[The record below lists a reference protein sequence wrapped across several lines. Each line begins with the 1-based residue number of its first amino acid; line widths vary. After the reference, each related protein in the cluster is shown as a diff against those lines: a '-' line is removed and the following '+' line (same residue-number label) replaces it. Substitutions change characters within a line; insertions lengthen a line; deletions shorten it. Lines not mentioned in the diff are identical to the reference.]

1 MLRSYFT
8 IALRTLRRNRLY
20 ALINVT
26 GLGLGIGCALLLFA
40 LVRYHYR
47 TDTHHSKY
55 DRIYQ
60 FTSAFKTPDG
70 DFFTPGVPESF
81 GQALKTDHP
90 EIEQLAMIE
99 EWEEPMV
106 IVPGGTGAGTT
117 GTDKKFKESSDKAAF
132 TDPSY
137 FQIFDYNWVAGGP
150 ADLNQPGTLVLSAQL
165 AVKYF
170 GTTNALGRVVKLD
183 GRTQARV
190 VGVFTDYAD
199 NTDYAYQ
206 LIGSR
211 ASLKD
216 FQGRPF
222 DESFT
227 NTNSSTH
234 CFVTLNERYTP
245 ANWNRDL
252 PAFLKKHNPTNMVT
266 TRYPIT
272 PLSELHFATDYNG
285 VSKNLMLSL
294 FVIGLFLVITASINF
309 VNLATAQAMNRA
321 REVGVRKVLG
331 STQNQLLG
339 QFMGETA
346 LIVTLAMGLAIGL
359 FSYGLSLAQTY
370 LHGAFRFTFYFSP
383 SVLGWLAL
391 LVIGV
396 ILLAGLYPALVLAG
410 FRPVVAL
417 AGKITTRQAGGF
429 SIRRGLVVTQFAISQ
444 MLIIGLVVV
453 ASQLNYVQN
462 KDLGF
467 KKDALLTIRL
477 PIVAEQDITK
487 MSTFRNLAT
496 ALPDV
501 AGFSYSMSGAPQS
514 GWVSQT
520 SIRFDTRPEEE
531 KFGPQQAWIDDK
543 YVPLFKLKLVAGRN
557 LNPSDTLRE
566 ALVNEAM
573 VRKLGFSDPA
583 QVLGKFIHKRGRS
596 SIEIVG
602 VLKDF
607 NQSDLKSAIGP
618 SFFSTSAKNY
628 FGANLQLRTAGNYQ
642 RVISQLEVAYN
653 QVYPDSYFDHQFV
666 DDQIEER
673 YQEEQTMGRL
683 VNFFAAVALLI
694 GCMGLYGLV
703 LFMVTQRTK
712 EIGVRK
718 VLGASVG
725 SILWLFNQEF
735 ARLIGFAFVLAAPA
749 AWWVMDQWL
758 QSFEYRIDFGPFIF
772 VVALMATVVVAV
784 LTVSYQSIKAAVVN
798 PVKSLRSE

>member
-1 MLRSYFT
+1 MLRSYLT
-8 IALRTLRRNRLY
+8 IAFRTLRRNRLY
-20 ALINVT
+20 AFINVA

-70 DFFTPGVPESF
+70 DFFTPGVPETF
-81 GQALKTDHP
+81 GQAVKTDHP
-90 EIEQLAMIE
+90 EIEHLAMIE

-106 IVPGGTGAGTT
+106 IVPTGSGTSTI
-117 GTDKKFKESSDKAAF
+117 DKKFKESSSKAAF

-137 FQIFDYNWVAGGP
+137 FQIFDYNWLAGGP
-150 ADLNQPGTLVLSAQL
+150 ADLNQPGTLTLSARL
-165 AVKYF
+165 AIKYF
-170 GTTNALGRVVKLD
+170 GTTNALGKQVKLD
-183 GRTQARV
+183 GRTRARV
-190 VGVFTDYAD
+190 VGVFSDYDD
-199 NTDYAYQ
+199 NTDYAYE

-216 FQGRPF
+216 FYGRSF
-222 DESFT
+222 NESFT

-234 CFVTLNERYTP
+234 CFVALNDRYTV

-252 PAFLKKHNPTNMVT
+252 PAFLKKHNPDNVKT

-272 PLSELHFATDYNG
+272 PLSDLHFATDYNG
-285 VSKNLMLSL
+285 ISKNLILSL
-294 FVIGLFLVITASINF
+294 FIIGLFLVITASINF
-309 VNLATAQAMNRA
+309 VNLATAQAMNRS

-346 LIVTLAMGLAIGL
+346 LIVLLAMVVALSI
-359 FSYGLSLAQTY
+359 FTYGLQLAQTY
-370 LHGAFRFTFYFSP
+370 LNGAFKFTFYFSP

-391 LVIGV
+391 LIIGV
-396 ILLAGLYPALVLAG
+396 IVLAGAYPAMVLAG

-429 SIRRGLVVTQFAISQ
+429 TVRRGLVVAQFAISQ
-444 MLIIGLVVV
+444 ILIIGLVVV
-453 ASQLNYVQN
+453 ASQLHFIQT

-467 KKDALLTIRL
+467 KKEALLTVRL
-477 PIVAEQDITK
+477 PFVPEQDLSK
-487 MSTFRNLAT
+487 MTTFRNLAT
-496 ALPDV
+496 AIPDV

-520 SIRFDTRPEEE
+520 TIRFDTRPESE

-543 YVPLFKLKLVAGRN
+543 YVPLFGLKLVAGRN
-557 LNPSDTLRE
+557 LNPSDTMRE

-573 VRKLGFSDPA
+573 VRKLGFRDPA
-583 QVLGKFIHKRGRS
+583 QVLGKQIHKGGS
-596 SIEIVG
+596 APMEIVG

-607 NQSDLKSAIGP
+607 NQNDLTTAIGP
-618 SFFSTSAKNY
+618 SFFSTYAKGY
-628 FGANLQLRTAGNYQ
+628 FGANLQLTTANYQ
-642 RVISQLEVAYN
+642 RVISQLEAAYN
-653 QVYPDSYFDHQFV
+653 QVYPDSYFEHQFV
-666 DDQIEER
+666 DDQIQER
-673 YQEEQTMGRL
+673 YQEEQTMGKL
-683 VNFFAAVALLI
+683 VNFFAGVALLI

-703 LFMVTQRTK
+703 LFMVTQRNK

-725 SILWLFNQEF
+725 SILWLFNREF
-735 ARLIGFAFVLAAPA
+735 ARLIAVAFLLAAPA
-749 AWWVMDQWL
+749 AWWVMNQWL
-758 QSFEYRIDFGPFIF
+758 TSFEYRIDLGPSIFIIAL
-772 VVALMATVVVAV
+772 VVTVLVAL
-784 LTVSYQSIKAAVVN
+784 LTVSYQSVKAALVN

>member
-1 MLRSYFT
+1 MLRSYLT

-47 TDTHHSKY
+47 IDTHHRNY

-60 FTSAFKTPDG
+60 LTSAFKTPDG
-70 DFFTPGVPESF
+70 DFFTPGIPERF
-81 GQALKTDHP
+81 GEALKTDHP
-90 EIEQLAMIE
+90 EIDYLAMIE

-106 IVPGGTGAGTT
+106 IVPGGTGAGTS
-117 GTDKKFKESSDKAAF
+117 GIDKKFKESSAKAAF
-132 TDPSY
+132 TEPAY
-137 FQIFDYNWVAGGP
+137 FQIFDYSWVTGGP
-150 ADLNQPGTLVLSAQL
+150 ADLNQPGTMVLSAKL
-165 AVKYF
+165 AIKYF
-170 GTTNALGRVVKLD
+170 GTTNALGRVLKLD
-183 GRTQARV
+183 GRTSARV

-199 NTDYAYQ
+199 NTDYAYE
-206 LIGSR
+206 LIASR

-216 FQGRPF
+216 FFGRSF
-222 DESFT
+222 DDSFT

-234 CFVTLNERYTP
+234 CFVALNNRYT
-245 ANWNRDL
+245 ATNWNRDQ
-252 PAFLKKHNPTNMVT
+252 PAFLKKHNPDNVKT
-266 TRYPIT
+266 TRYPINA
-272 PLSELHFATDYNG
+272 LSGLHFATDYNG
-285 VSKNLMLSL
+285 VSKNLILSL

-309 VNLATAQAMNRA
+309 VNLATAQAMNRS

-339 QFMGETA
+339 QFMGETT
-346 LIVTLAMGLAIGL
+346 LIVGLAMILAIGV

-370 LHGAFRFTFYFSP
+370 LHGAFQFTFYFSP

-391 LVIGV
+391 LVAGV

-429 SIRRGLVVTQFAISQ
+429 TIRRGLVVAQFAISQ

-453 ASQLNYVQN
+453 ASQLHYIQT

-467 KKDALLTIRL
+467 KKEAMLTVRL
-477 PIVAEQDITK
+477 PVVRDQDISK

-501 AGFSYSMSGAPQS
+501 TGFSYSMSGAPQS

-543 YVPLFKLKLVAGRN
+543 YVPLFGLKLVAGRN
-557 LNPSDTLRE
+557 LNPSDTMRE

-573 VRKLGFSDPA
+573 VRKLGFRDPA
-583 QVLGKFIHKRGRS
+583 QVLGKFIHKRGRAPLA
-596 SIEIVG
+596 IVG

-628 FGANLQLRTAGNYQ
+628 YGANLQLRTGSYQ
-642 RVISQLEVAYN
+642 RVLSQLEAAYN
-653 QVYPDSYFDHQFV
+653 QVYPDSYFEHHFV

-735 ARLIGFAFVLAAPA
+735 ARLIALAFLLAAPA
-749 AWWVMDQWL
+749 AWWVMSQWL
-758 QSFEYRIDFGPFIF
+758 KSFEYRIDVGPFIF
-772 VVALMATVVVAV
+772 VVALLATVIVAV
-784 LTVSYQSIKAAVVN
+784 LTVSYQSVKAALVN

>member
-1 MLRSYFT
+1 MLRSYLT

-47 TDTHHSKY
+47 TDTHHSNY

-70 DFFTPGVPESF
+70 DFFTPGVPETF

-90 EIEQLAMIE
+90 EIEHLAMIE

-106 IVPGGTGAGTT
+106 IVPGITSAGTS
-117 GTDKKFKESSDKAAF
+117 GIDKKFKESNTNAAF
-132 TDPSY
+132 TEPVY
-137 FQIFDYNWVAGGP
+137 FQIFDYSWVTGSP
-150 ADLNQPGTLVLSAQL
+150 ADLNQPGTMVLSAKL
-165 AVKYF
+165 ATKYF
-170 GTTNALGRVVKLD
+170 GTTNVLGKVLKLD
-183 GRTQARV
+183 GRTSARI

-199 NTDYAYQ
+199 NTDYAYE

-216 FQGRPF
+216 FYGRPF

-234 CFVTLNERYTP
+234 CFVTLNEQYTV

-252 PAFLKKHNPTNMVT
+252 PVFLKKHNPTNTKT
-266 TRYPIT
+266 TRYPMT
-272 PLSELHFATDYNG
+272 PLRDLHFATDYNG
-285 VSKNLMLSL
+285 VSKNLILSL
-294 FVIGLFLVITASINF
+294 FMIGLFLVITASINF
-309 VNLATAQAMNRA
+309 VNLATAQAMNRS

-331 STQNQLLG
+331 STRNQLLG

-346 LIVTLAMGLAIGL
+346 LIVALAMVLAIGL

-370 LHGAFRFTFYFSP
+370 LHGAFHFTFYYSP
-383 SVLGWLAL
+383 SILGWLAL

-396 ILLAGLYPALVLAG
+396 ILLSGLYPALVLAG

-417 AGKITTRQAGGF
+417 AGRITTRQAGGF
-429 SIRRGLVVTQFAISQ
+429 TIRRGLVVTQFAISQ
-444 MLIIGLVVV
+444 MLIIGLIVV
-453 ASQLNYVQN
+453 ATQLHYVQT

-467 KKDALLTIRL
+467 KKEALLTVRL
-477 PIVAEQDITK
+477 PLLPEQDISK
-487 MSTFRNLAT
+487 MTTFRNLAT
-496 ALPDV
+496 ALPNV
-501 AGFSYSMSGAPQS
+501 SGFSYSMSGAPQS
-514 GWVSQT
+514 GWVSTT

-543 YVPLFKLKLVAGRN
+543 YVTLFGLKLVAGRN
-557 LNPSDTLRE
+557 LNPSDTARE

-573 VRKLGFSDPA
+573 VRKLGFRDPA
-583 QVLGKFIHKRGRS
+583 QLLGKFIHKRGRAPL
-596 SIEIVG
+596 EIVG

-607 NQSDLKSAIGP
+607 NQSDLRSVIGP
-618 SFFSTSAKNY
+618 SFFSTSARDY
-628 FGANLQLRTAGNYQ
+628 FSANLQLRTGNFQ
-642 RVISQLEVAYN
+642 RVISQLEAAYN
-653 QVYPDSYFDHQFV
+653 RVYPDSYFDHQFV

-712 EIGVRK
+712 EIGMRK
-718 VLGASVG
+718 VLGASMG

-735 ARLIGFAFVLAAPA
+735 ARLIAIAFLLAAPV
-749 AWWVMDQWL
+749 AWWVMSQWL
-758 QSFEYRIDFGPFIF
+758 KSFEYRIDFGPSIF
-772 VVALMATVVVAV
+772 VIALLATVVVAV
-784 LTVSYQSIKAAVVN
+784 LTVSYQSIKAALVN

>member
-1 MLRSYFT
+1 
-8 IALRTLRRNRLY
+8 
-20 ALINVT
+20 
-26 GLGLGIGCALLLFA
+26 
-40 LVRYHYR
+40 
-47 TDTHHSKY
+47 
-55 DRIYQ
+55 
-60 FTSAFKTPDG
+60 
-70 DFFTPGVPESF
+70 
-81 GQALKTDHP
+81 
-90 EIEQLAMIE
+90 IE
-99 EWEEPMV
+99 EWEGPMV
-106 IVPGGTGAGTT
+106 IVPAGTST
-117 GTDKKFKESSDKAAF
+117 GIDKKFKESSAKGAF
-132 TDPSY
+132 TDPAY
-137 FQIFDYNWVAGGP
+137 FQIFDYTWVAGSP
-150 ADLNQPGTLVLSAQL
+150 ADLSQPGTVVLSAQF
-165 AVKYF
+165 ATKYF
-170 GTTNALGRVVKLD
+170 GTTDALGKMLKLD
-183 GRTQARV
+183 GRTPVRV

-199 NTDYAYQ
+199 NTDYAYNI
-206 LIGSR
+206 IGSR

-234 CFVTLNERYTP
+234 CFVALNDRYTA

-252 PAFLKKHNPTNMVT
+252 PAFVKKHNPTNTKT

-272 PLSELHFATDYNG
+272 ALSELHFATDYNG
-285 VSKNLMLSL
+285 VSKNLIWSL
-294 FVIGLFLVITASINF
+294 FIIGLFLVITASINF

-331 STQNQLLG
+331 STRNQLLS

-346 LIVTLAMGLAIGL
+346 LIVTLAMIVAIGV

-383 SVLGWLAL
+383 SVLGWLGL
-391 LVIGV
+391 LVAGV

-429 SIRRGLVVTQFAISQ
+429 TIRRGLVVTQFAISQ

-453 ASQLNYVQN
+453 ASQLRFVQS

-467 KKDALLTIRL
+467 KKSAMLTIRL
-477 PIVAEQDITK
+477 PIVPEQDISK
-487 MSTFRNLAT
+487 MNTFRNLAT
-496 ALPDV
+496 ASPDV
-501 AGFSYSMSGAPQS
+501 AGFSYSMSGPPQS

-531 KFGPQQAWIDDK
+531 KFGPQQAWIDEK
-543 YVPLFKLKLVAGRN
+543 YVPLFGLKLVAGRN
-557 LNPSDTLRE
+557 LNPSDTSRE
-566 ALVNEAM
+566 ALVNETM
-573 VRKLGFSDPA
+573 VRKLGYREPT
-583 QVLGKFIHKRGRS
+583 QVLGKFIHKRGRAPM
-596 SIEIVG
+596 EVVG

-607 NQSDLKSAIGP
+607 NQSDLRSSIGP

-628 FGANLQLRTAGNYQ
+628 YGANLELRTGNYQ
-642 RVISQLEVAYN
+642 RVISQLEAAYN
-653 QVYPDSYFDHQFV
+653 RVYPDSYFDHQFV

-673 YQEEQTMGRL
+673 YQEEQTMARL

-718 VLGASVG
+718 VLGASIG

-735 ARLIGFAFVLAAPA
+735 VRLIALAFLLAAPA
-749 AWWVMDQWL
+749 AWWVMSQWL
-758 QSFEYRIDFGPFIF
+758 KSFEYRIDVGPSIF
-772 VVALMATVVVAV
+772 VIALMATVVVAV
-784 LTVSYQSIKAAVVN
+784 LTVSYQSIKAALVN

>member
-1 MLRSYFT
+1 MLRSYLT
-8 IALRTLRRNRLY
+8 IAFRTLRRNRLY

-70 DFFTPGVPESF
+70 DFFTPGVPETF

-90 EIEQLAMIE
+90 EIEHLAMIE

-117 GTDKKFKESSDKAAF
+117 GIDKKFKESSAKAAF
-132 TDPSY
+132 TTPSY
-137 FQIFDYNWVAGGP
+137 FQIFDYHWIAGGA
-150 ADLNQPGTLVLSAQL
+150 ADLSQPGTLVLSAKS
-165 AVKYF
+165 AIKYF
-170 GTTNALGRVVKLD
+170 GSTNVVGKVVKLD
-183 GRTQARV
+183 GRTSARI
-190 VGVFTDYAD
+190 VGVFADYDD
-199 NTDYAYQ
+199 NTDYAYE

-234 CFVTLNERYTP
+234 CFVALNARYTA

-252 PAFLKKHNPTNMVT
+252 PAFLKKHNPTNIKT

-272 PLSELHFATDYNG
+272 PLSDLHFATDYNG
-285 VSKNLMLSL
+285 VSKNLILSL
-294 FVIGLFLVITASINF
+294 FIIGLFLVITACINF

-331 STQNQLLG
+331 STRSQLLG

-346 LIVTLAMGLAIGL
+346 LIVTLAMGLAIGV

-391 LVIGV
+391 LVAGV
-396 ILLAGLYPALVLAG
+396 ILLAGLYPALILAG

-417 AGKITTRQAGGF
+417 AGKITTQQTGGF
-429 SIRRGLVVTQFAISQ
+429 TIRRGLVVTQFAISQ
-444 MLIIGLVVV
+444 MLIIGLIVV
-453 ASQLNYVQN
+453 ANQLHYVQT

-477 PIVAEQDITK
+477 PLVAEQDISK
-487 MSTFRNLAT
+487 MNTFRSLAT

-501 AGFSYSMSGAPQS
+501 AGISYSMSGPPQS

-543 YVPLFKLKLVAGRN
+543 YVPLFGLKLVAGRN

-573 VRKLGFSDPA
+573 MRKLGFNDPTK
-583 QVLGKFIHKRGRS
+583 VLGKLIHKGNRAHM
-596 SIEIVG
+596 EIVG

-628 FGANLQLRTAGNYQ
+628 FGANLQLRTGNYQ
-642 RVISQLEVAYN
+642 RVISQLETAYN

-735 ARLIGFAFVLAAPA
+735 VRLIAFAFLMAAPA
-749 AWWVMDQWL
+749 AWWVMSQWL
-758 QSFEYRIDFGPFIF
+758 KSFEYRIDLGPFIF
-772 VVALMATVVVAV
+772 VSALVATVVVAV
-784 LTVSYQSIKAAVVN
+784 LTVSYQSIKAALVN

>member
-1 MLRSYFT
+1 MLQSYFT
-8 IALRTLRRNRLY
+8 IAFRTLRRNRLY

-40 LVRYHYR
+40 LVRYHFR
-47 TDTHHSKY
+47 TDTHHTKY

-60 FTSAFKTPDG
+60 LTSAFKTPDG
-70 DFFTPGVPESF
+70 DFVTPGVPETF

-90 EIEQLAMIE
+90 EIEHLAMIE
-99 EWEEPMV
+99 EWEGPMV
-106 IVPGGTGAGTT
+106 IVPAATTAGTST
-117 GTDKKFKESSDKAAF
+117 LDKKFKEAEAKGAF
-132 TDPSY
+132 TEPAY

-150 ADLNQPGTLVLSAQL
+150 ADLSQPGTLVLSAKS
-165 AVKYF
+165 AIKYF
-170 GTTNALGRVVKLD
+170 GTTNALGRILKLD
-183 GRTQARV
+183 GRTSARV

-199 NTDYAYQ
+199 NTDYPYE

-216 FQGRPF
+216 FFGRPF
-222 DESFT
+222 NESFT

-234 CFVTLNERYTP
+234 CFVTLNDTYTP

-252 PAFLKKHNPTNMVT
+252 PAFLKKHNPNNVKN
-266 TRYPIT
+266 TRYPLT
-272 PLSELHFATDYNG
+272 PLSELHFDTDFYG
-285 VSKNLMLSL
+285 VSKNLILSL
-294 FVIGLFLVITASINF
+294 FVIGLFLVITACINF

-321 REVGVRKVLG
+321 REVGVRKVMG
-331 STQNQLLG
+331 STRNQLLG

-346 LIVTLAMGLAIGL
+346 LIVLLAMMVAIGV

-370 LHGAFRFTFYFSP
+370 LHGAFRFTFYFTP
-383 SVLGWLAL
+383 SVLGWVAL
-391 LVIGV
+391 LMGGV

-429 SIRRGLVVTQFAISQ
+429 TVRRGLVVTQFAISQ
-444 MLIIGLVVV
+444 MLVIGLVVV

-467 KKDALLTIRL
+467 KQNAMLTIRL
-477 PIVAEQDITK
+477 PSTPEQDLSK
-487 MSTFRNLAT
+487 MATFRNLAT
-496 ALPDV
+496 AMPDV
-501 AGFSYSMSGAPQS
+501 TGFSYSMSGPPQS

-520 SIRFDTRPEEE
+520 TIRFDTRAEEE

-543 YVPLFKLKLVAGRN
+543 YVPLFGLKLVAGRN
-557 LNPSDTLRE
+557 LNPSDTMRE

-573 VRKLGFSDPA
+573 VRKLGFSKPE
-583 QVLGKFIHKRGRS
+583 QVLGKYIHKGGS
-596 SIEIVG
+596 PSMPIVG

-628 FGANLQLRTAGNYQ
+628 HGANLQLQTGNYQ
-642 RVISQLEVAYN
+642 RVISQLETAYN
-653 QVYPDSYFDHQFV
+653 RVYPESYFDHQFV

-703 LFMVTQRTK
+703 LFMVSQRTK

-718 VLGASVG
+718 VLGASVA

-735 ARLIGFAFVLAAPA
+735 VRLIAFAFLLAAPA
-749 AWWVMDQWL
+749 AWWVMNQWL
-758 QSFEYRIDFGPFIF
+758 ESFQYRINFGPAIF
-772 VVALMATVVVAV
+772 VIALLATVVVAV
-784 LTVSYQSIKAAVVN
+784 LTVSYQSIKAALVN

>member
-47 TDTHHSKY
+47 TDKHHSNY

-70 DFFTPGVPESF
+70 DFFTPGVPETF

-90 EIEQLAMIE
+90 EIERIAMFE

-106 IVPGGTGAGTT
+106 IVPGANNSI
-117 GTDKKFKESSDKAAF
+117 DKKFKESSAKAGF
-132 TDPSY
+132 TEPAY
-137 FQIFDYNWVAGGP
+137 FKIFDYSWVAGSP
-150 ADLNQPGTLVLSAQL
+150 ADLNQPGTMVLSAKL
-165 AVKYF
+165 ATKYF
-170 GTTNALGRVVKLD
+170 GTTNVLGKVLKLD
-183 GRTQARV
+183 GRTSARI
-190 VGVFTDYAD
+190 VGVFADYAD
-199 NTDYAYQ
+199 NTDFAYE
-206 LIGSR
+206 LIASR
-211 ASLKD
+211 ATQKD
-216 FQGRPF
+216 FFGRSL

-234 CFVTLNERYTP
+234 CFVALNDKYTA

-252 PAFLKKHNPTNMVT
+252 PAFLKKHNPTNSKT
-266 TRYPIT
+266 TRYPIN

-285 VSKNLMLSL
+285 VSKNLILSL
-294 FVIGLFLVITASINF
+294 FIIGLFLVITASINF

-331 STQNQLLG
+331 STQSQLLG

-346 LIVTLAMGLAIGL
+346 LIVALAMIVAIAI
-359 FSYGLSLAQTY
+359 FRYGLSLADTY

-396 ILLAGLYPALVLAG
+396 ILLAGLYPAMVLAG

-429 SIRRGLVVTQFAISQ
+429 TIRRGLVVTQFAISQ
-444 MLIIGLVVV
+444 MLIIGLIVV
-453 ASQLNYVQN
+453 ASQLNYVQT

-467 KKDALLTIRL
+467 KKEALLTVRL
-477 PIVAEQDITK
+477 PFVPEQDVSK
-487 MSTFRNLAT
+487 MATFRNLAT

-501 AGFSYSMSGAPQS
+501 SGFSYSMSGPPQS

-543 YVPLFKLKLVAGRN
+543 YIALFGLKLVAGRN
-557 LNPSDTLRE
+557 LNPSDTMRE
-566 ALVNEAM
+566 ALINEAM
-573 VRKLGFSDPA
+573 VRKLGFRDPA
-583 QVLGKFIHKRGRS
+583 QLLGKYIHKRGRAS
-596 SIEIVG
+596 LEIVG

-607 NQSDLKSAIGP
+607 NQSDLRSSIGP
-618 SFFSTSAKNY
+618 SFFSTVSKNY
-628 FGANLQLRTAGNYQ
+628 YAANLQLRTGNYQ
-642 RVISQLEVAYN
+642 RVISQLEAAYN
-653 QVYPDSYFDHQFV
+653 RVYPDSYFDHQFV

-712 EIGVRK
+712 EVGVRK

-735 ARLIGFAFVLAAPA
+735 VRLIAFAFLLAAPA
-749 AWWVMDQWL
+749 AWWVMSQWL
-758 QSFEYRIDFGPFIF
+758 ESFQYRIAVGPAIF
-772 VVALMATVVVAV
+772 AIALIATVIVAV
-784 LTVSYQSIKAAVVN
+784 LTVSYQSIKAALVN